1 MCVSDQ
7 GLMKQASPWGRM
19 VRIVRVASVAAL
31 MGCALVAHAQSDR
44 EQEQLKRLKLQLRQ
58 LQQEHGSAQEAQ
70 AKADQARQQAEQA
83 LKAAQGQLQGAKAAT
98 GSTSRQVA
106 ALNQELTA
114 IKDERTRLLAQVEQL
129 TRQVAEQT
137 QTLQTQQAGLV
148 RGQAFEAKLQQA
160 VTANGNLGNSVK
172 QLTAQNAQLYQ
183 LGTEL
188 LQQYENKG
196 LVQVLGNAEPFV
208 QTARV
213 TLENLKETYQDK
225 LDAARAKPVVQA
237 EPAAAAR

>member
-1 MCVSDQ
+1 
-7 GLMKQASPWGRM
+7 LMKPASPSGHMVQMVRM
-19 VRIVRVASVAAL
+19 VRMAGMAAL

-98 GSTSRQVA
+98 GSTSRQA
-106 ALNQELTA
+106 
-114 IKDERTRLLAQVEQL
+114 RLLAQVEQL

-196 LVQVLGNAEPFV
+196 LAQVLGNAEPFV

-237 EPAAAAR
+237 EPATAAGAR